1 MGKASHFVL
10 KNPMQQFLLCHYFTS
25 NGTEVHRLG
34 QGHVAKK
41 RKKLRFQLYRA
52 FEQRACLLFLCFF
65 FFLELAFLTTH
76 STTLSIK
83 KKNKRAHRAS
93 EDMCSDI
100 ILIDDLGQ
108 EISPLFCK
116 YLSTM

>member
-41 RKKLRFQLYRA
+41 GKKLKFQLYRA
-52 FEQRACLLFLCFF
+52 FEQRACLLFLSV

-76 STTLSIK
+76 STTSSIK